1 MALVSLGIPS
11 KNKHTC
17 VFDHHNQIKRGV
29 TFISFSLMLH
39 HIIASAKQG
48 FFYVKMFKYV
58 KSHHNINRYVLFG
71 QNNSRHALAS
81 QCPLNFTLISS
92 FIYDIASLYDVL

>member
-48 FFYVKMFKYV
+48 FFMLK
-58 KSHHNINRYVLFG
+58 
-71 QNNSRHALAS
+71 
-81 QCPLNFTLISS
+81 CLNMLKATTT
-92 FIYDIASLYDVL
+92 